1 MRKLFR
7 RLRRYFAVAFARR
20 MYDRARRQ
28 ADTLREKTK
37 THWHVV
43 LDPYDDR
50 RLRIID
56 RKMFRDFNRRY
67 QDIAI
72 RTLVRNGS
80 KYTVALKSTM
90 DDMKRGAFYSTSLT
104 DPIDIEARRQAYI
117 DWVVGLSEKKGGKK

>member
-1 MRKLFR
+1 MRKLFI

-43 LDPYDDR
+43 LDPYDDQQ
-50 RLRIID
+50 LRIID

-80 KYTVALKSTM
+80 KYTVALKTNM
-90 DDMKRGAFYSTSLT
+90 DKMKEGAFYSTSLT

-117 DWVVGLSEKKGGKK
+117 DWVVGLSEKKGGRK

>member
-20 MYDRARRQ
+20 MYDRTRRQ

-43 LDPYDDR
+43 LDPYDDHQ
-50 RLRIID
+50 LRIID
-56 RKMFRDFNRRY
+56 RKIFRDFNRRY

-80 KYTVALKSTM
+80 KYTVALKTTM
-90 DDMKRGAFYSTSLT
+90 DDMKKGAFYSTSLT
-104 DPIDIEARRQAYI
+104 DTIDIEARRQAYI
-117 DWVVGLSEKKGGKK
+117 DWVVGLSEKKK

>member
-50 RLRIID
+50 QLRIID

-117 DWVVGLSEKKGGKK
+117 DRVVGLSEKKGCRK